1 VGVVQGNIDEARELL
16 DQMDLEIHDI
26 PSDVRP
32 QYKQRLT
39 SYKHELERLKK
50 DFKQAQVAIGDETMM
65 RGELFKRDELHTSE
79 DQRAL
84 LLDNTDRLTK
94 TSDTLDEGY
103 RIAKET
109 EDIGMDI
116 IDTLQSDRDTLNRIR
131 GRLRDTDSELSKGGR
146 IVRRIGRRLI
156 QHKIILAVVILV
168 ILVIIG
174 LLIFGVVKIHQA
186 VSSPPDPTVASPTNP
201 PITTPSP

>member
-1 VGVVQGNIDEARELL
+1 MAGVFESYEHQFSTITADITARIGKIPNLVGTEKKTAVGVVQGNIDEARELL

-79 DQRAL
+79 DQ
-84 LLDNTDRLTK
+84 
-94 TSDTLDEGY
+94 
-103 RIAKET
+103 
-109 EDIGMDI
+109 
-116 IDTLQSDRDTLNRIR
+116 
-131 GRLRDTDSELSKGGR
+131 
-146 IVRRIGRRLI
+146 
-156 QHKIILAVVILV
+156 
-168 ILVIIG
+168 
-174 LLIFGVVKIHQA
+174 
-186 VSSPPDPTVASPTNP
+186 VSTHT
-201 PITTPSP
+201 